1 MAKTIQAQSG
11 MWLYDGSTFCKI
23 IRLANEDDASKWS
36 EVSNEFYEQI
46 NPPQVVE
53 SIDDDEK
60 NALERANR
68 SQEPERDAAPNQ
80 IEDVQPIE

>member
-46 NPPQVVE
+46 NPPKVIE
-53 SIDDDEK
+53 LIDDAEK
-60 NALERANR
+60 TALEEEQRTE
-68 SQEPERDAAPNQ
+68 EPK
-80 IEDVQPIE
+80 EDESV

>member
-46 NPPQVVE
+46 NPPQVIE
-53 SIDDDEK
+53 LIGDDEK
-60 NALERANR
+60 TALEDEHRHE
-68 SQEPERDAAPNQ
+68 EPKE
-80 IEDVQPIE
+80 EESV

>member
-46 NPPQVVE
+46 NPPQVIE
-53 SIDDDEK
+53 LIDDAEKTAWEDEHRP
-60 NALERANR
+60 E
-68 SQEPERDAAPNQ
+68 EPKDE
-80 IEDVQPIE
+80 ESV